1 MLFQRNWSKFMCV
14 CLHAK
19 LLQLCP
25 TLCKP
30 TDYSLPGSSVHGN
43 PPDKNTGVG
52 CHALLQGIFLTQIL
66 NLRLLYLLH
75 WQAGSLPL
83 VPPGKPV
90 WITLKGHVCCRR
102 IDMFACMGRQIWVPN
117 CTCISQVPCPDLQ
130 SPSFTDHIL
139 GTVICSLDNWN
150 TDSSSS
156 PICSLSQGEVVPKED
171 SWQPEVISL
180 EVLSIRDLTQ
190 KTCGVGVEM
199 GTHCDVFNAFMP
211 LFKSVIVVRLYSP
224 RGRSWYRWR
233 TRCSQNGDN
242 NFLIFPQLEYSRSE
256 IKPALIIA
264 YSFHYFSFLLLIQ

>member
-14 CLHAK
+14 CVHAK

-52 CHALLQGIFLTQIL
+52 CHALLQGVFLTQIL

-102 IDMFACMGRQIWVPN
+102 IDMLHAWEDRFGYLMP
-117 CTCISQVPCPDLQ
+117 S
-130 SPSFTDHIL
+130 SPRSP
-139 GTVICSLDNWN
+139 VQICSPPPLLTTFWALWYALW
-150 TDSSSS
+150 TTGIQI
-156 PICSLSQGEVVPKED
+156 PLAVPF
-171 SWQPEVISL
+171 
-180 EVLSIRDLTQ
+180 VLCHKQ
-190 KTCGVGVEM
+190 
-199 GTHCDVFNAFMP
+199 
-211 LFKSVIVVRLYSP
+211 RLYP
-224 RGRSWYRWR
+224 KKTAG
-233 TRCSQNGDN
+233 SQ
-242 NFLIFPQLEYSRSE
+242 R
-256 IKPALIIA
+256 
-264 YSFHYFSFLLLIQ
+264 